1 MHLSSPPDRNIIH
14 ETLTRAGYLPLTGK
28 GDSDKHAIPG
38 RRTHNEPTTAT
49 AAVRARLGS
58 AAGALVSVLRALV
71 VLGVLLLGLTDP
83 ALAFVLLG
91 LPAAASFGVAFVFGV
106 GRLGADSTTE
116 WWNRVVVPVIDAA

>member
-1 MHLSSPPDRNIIH
+1 
-14 ETLTRAGYLPLTGK
+14 
-28 GDSDKHAIPG
+28 
-38 RRTHNEPTTAT
+38 
-49 AAVRARLGS
+49 
-58 AAGALVSVLRALV
+58 VLRALV